1 MIMIREGKTLKN
13 AKYWIMDNDGKN
25 KKRISYK
32 KACEIEDL
40 AVYEKRV
47 ESYRTLCNN
56 FVCIGR
62 IKD

>member
-1 MIMIREGKTLKN
+1 MVMIREGKNFET

-32 KACEIEDL
+32 KAIEIEET
-40 AVYEKRV
+40 AVYEKRI
-47 ESYRTLCNN
+47 ECYRTLCNHY
-56 FVCIGR
+56 VCIGR